1 MGFVLENILTVVV
14 ERVLRGGAEEYGIG
28 LELRG
33 GGSDGGEV
41 GRGGGRE
48 DTVGRGFFRGWGG
61 LATVHS

>member
-1 MGFVLENILTVVV
+1 VA

-33 GGSDGGEV
+33 GWSGGGEV

-48 DTVGRGFFRGWGG
+48 DAVAREGAFSGVEGFSYC
-61 LATVHS
+61 T